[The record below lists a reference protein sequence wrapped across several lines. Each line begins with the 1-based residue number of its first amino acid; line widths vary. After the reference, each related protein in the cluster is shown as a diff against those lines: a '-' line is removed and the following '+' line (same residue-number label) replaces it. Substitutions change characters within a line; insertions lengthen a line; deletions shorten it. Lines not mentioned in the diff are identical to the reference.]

1 MQQFSHSRRPGEA
14 VEGPVSDTVSETRS
28 HDCSGHAL
36 SRQVRG
42 SDPRTWL
49 AGTRR
54 VRTPGVSPGV
64 RLWDD
69 DLALVDRVQRDEL
82 VATEA
87 IRLARVKSQD
97 VV

>member
-1 MQQFSHSRRPGEA
+1 LRDPVSDT
-14 VEGPVSDTVSETRS
+14 VSDTVSETRS

-69 DLALVDRVQRDEL
+69 DLALVLSDAGVPEMNTPPPNDACVSELATQDMFQR
-82 VATEA
+82 
-87 IRLARVKSQD
+87 
-97 VV
+97 